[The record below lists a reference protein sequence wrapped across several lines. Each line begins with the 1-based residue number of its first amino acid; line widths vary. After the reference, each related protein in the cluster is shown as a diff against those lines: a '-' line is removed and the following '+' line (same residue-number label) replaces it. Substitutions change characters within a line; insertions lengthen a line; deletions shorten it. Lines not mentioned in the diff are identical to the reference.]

1 MNELRVLAY
10 DDYNNI
16 CLIYVMCT
24 ECVTR
29 RSPSMVNLEGVSIG
43 YIEVVVRS
51 AGLEPARVLP
61 HSDLNAARLPIPPR
75 PLAIG
80 IVKGAYRNG

>member
-1 MNELRVLAY
+1 
-10 DDYNNI
+10 
-16 CLIYVMCT
+16 
-24 ECVTR
+24 
-29 RSPSMVNLEGVSIG
+29 MVNLEGISIS
-43 YIEVVVRS
+43 YLRIVVRS

-80 IVKGAYRNG
+80 IVKSAYRNGQMDSRAVFENDVAR

>member
-1 MNELRVLAY
+1 MLITADQQTEMPQIFDPTTSHDAKYRQSC
-10 DDYNNI
+10 NN
-16 CLIYVMCT
+16 
-24 ECVTR
+24 
-29 RSPSMVNLEGVSIG
+29 VSQI
-43 YIEVVVRS
+43 VVRS

-80 IVKGAYRNG
+80 IDSGAYRNDQKDSRAV

>member
-1 MNELRVLAY
+1 
-10 DDYNNI
+10 
-16 CLIYVMCT
+16 MCT

-29 RSPSMVNLEGVSIG
+29 RSPSMVNLEGISIS
-43 YIEVVVRS
+43 YLRIVVRS

-80 IVKGAYRNG
+80 IVRGAYRNDQTDSRVVFEI